1 MKKSRS
7 ILVFLLVI
15 LIVSLIPFTSY
26 AKQSG
31 YFIRS
36 KNNKYVEYHL
46 ANGKLVKDKTVKVGK
61 NTYKIAKGK
70 VVKINGKDI
79 GTVKTKAKKTVLI
92 NKGKTYNGIYGGK
105 VYKNGLV
112 NTKANG
118 FVKIGKVKYLCT
130 KGKLFTGIYKNK
142 YYYKNGLYQKTYIGF
157 IKYNKKTYLIG
168 KGILYTG
175 LYYNKYYTNG
185 RVNTKMNGFKTINGS
200 KYYFI
205 KGVVSDPTVA
215 NPLKILLVG
224 NSYTYYN
231 GYPQMLS
238 KMIAK
243 TKKSAIVV
251 RATKGSLSLQDLMT
265 SNQISY
271 AAFKN
276 GTVIAE
282 GSNTTL
288 SEVLKKDFGNLK
300 RAGKWDYIISQ
311 NNGSTSTIVSGDVNF
326 YNMIKG
332 NIASSSR
339 YIIHG
344 MYYAASTST
353 SRYNEHLKASQ
364 QCKCS
369 IINSNAYYSIYKAN
383 FNSKWVE
390 DLTIQDSSY
399 HPSGRGGYLLALCIY
414 ARIFGT
420 NSFARSETDNVF
432 IPLYNAAGGTTKEFA
447 PNKFNAKSSSTAFSM
462 SVELA
467 EAKKLQAFVR
477 NYSDVYIG
485 VPLYIQDYV
494 L

>member
-1 MKKSRS
+1 MKKSRF
-7 ILVFLLVI
+7 ILLFLLVTA
-15 LIVSLIPFTSY
+15 IVFIVPFTAQ

-36 KNNKYVEYHL
+36 NNNKYVEYHL
-46 ANGKLVKDKTVKVGK
+46 ANGSLVKNKTVKSGK
-61 NTYKIAKGK
+61 NTYLVQNGR
-70 VVKINGKDI
+70 VMKINGKDV
-79 GTVKTKAKKTVLI
+79 GTVKTKMKKTVLI
-92 NKGKTYNGIYGGK
+92 SKGNTYNGIYGSK

-118 FVKIGKVKYLCT
+118 FVKINNVKYYCK
-130 KGKLFTGIYKNK
+130 KGTLFTGIYKSK
-142 YYYKNGLYQKTYIGF
+142 YYKKGKFQSKYIGF
-157 IKYNKKTYLIG
+157 VKYNKKTYLIG
-168 KGILYTG
+168 KGKLFTG
-175 LYYNKYYTNG
+175 LYYNKYYVKG
-185 RVNTKMNGFKTINGS
+185 LVNTKLNGFKTLYGN

-224 NSYTYYN
+224 NSYTYYQ
-231 GYPQMLS
+231 GYAQMLS

-251 RATKGSLSLQDLMT
+251 RASKGDMSITELMT
-265 SNQISY
+265 TNQISY
-271 AAFKN
+271 AAFKDGN
-276 GTVIAE
+276 VIAE
-282 GSNTTL
+282 GSNTKL
-288 SEVLKKDFGNLK
+288 ENVIKIDFGGLK
-300 RAGKWDYIISQ
+300 RAGKWDYIIAQ
-311 NNGSTSTIVSGDVNF
+311 NNASSSNVTSGDVSF

-332 NIASSSR
+332 NIVNSKR

-353 SRYNEHLKASQ
+353 SRYNEHLKAVQ
-364 QCKCS
+364 QCNCS

-383 FNSKWVE
+383 FKRSWVE
-390 DLTIQDSSY
+390 DLTIQDSVY

-420 NSFARSETDNVF
+420 NTFARSETDNAF
-432 IPLYNAAGGTTKEFA
+432 IPLYNKAGGTTKEFA
-447 PNKFNAKSSSTAFSM
+447 PNKYNKKSSATAFSM